1 MSPLRRWM
9 TEHGHPGWYSWVVV
23 LGGNMATLLLTV
35 VVVLTVNQRS
45 IDRERAARLASE
57 RALCAVVDIY
67 VRAARETPPPTNAYG
82 KEIVE
87 SMRALRAALKCP

>member
-9 TEHGHPGWYSWVVV
+9 AEHGHPGWYSWVVV
-23 LGGNMATLLLTV
+23 VGGNLATLLLTV

-67 VRAARETPPPTNAYG
+67 VQAARDAPPPPTAYG
-82 KEIVE
+82 REIVE
-87 SMRALRAALKCP
+87 SMRALRAALRCP